1 MTSGVNLKK
10 FDSRKSFGSIFFVF
24 LLVSI
29 FVSIISLSVLL
40 IDIFAKGLPWL
51 DLQFINS
58 FPSRFPEQAGIKAAF
73 YGTIWVATFTALIS
87 FPLGVSAAIYL
98 EEYAPDN
105 FLTKLITINITNL
118 SGIPSIVYGLLG
130 IGILVE
136 LLSLGRSILAGAIT
150 LSLLILPV
158 IIIVS
163 RESISAV
170 PKSYRFA
177 SYALGATRWQTVRHA
192 ILPPAFP
199 GILTGTILALSR
211 AIGEAAPMV
220 AIAALVYL
228 TFTPSSPL
236 DRFTVLPIQIY
247 SWTTL
252 PNPSFRGL
260 AAAGIIV
267 LLVLLLTMNSIAI
280 FIRNKYQRRVVE

>member
-1 MTSGVNLKK
+1 M
-10 FDSRKSFGSIFFVF
+10 
-24 LLVSI
+24 
-29 FVSIISLSVLL
+29 
-40 IDIFAKGLPWL
+40 
-51 DLQFINS
+51 
-58 FPSRFPEQAGIKAAF
+58 
-73 YGTIWVATFTALIS
+73 
-87 FPLGVSAAIYL
+87 
-98 EEYAPDN
+98 
-105 FLTKLITINITNL
+105 
-118 SGIPSIVYGLLG
+118 
-130 IGILVE
+130 
-136 LLSLGRSILAGAIT
+136 
-150 LSLLILPV
+150 SLLILPV

-199 GILTGTILALSR
+199 GVLTGTILALSR

-228 TFTPSSPL
+228 TFIPSSPL

-252 PNPSFRGL
+252 PTHSFRGL
-260 AAAGIIV
+260 AAEGIIV